1 MQAFFLSLIKLQ
13 PFYSHNSDKGYDSVE
28 EALKRELNGGKSAKL
43 VIFYEKIRTNGRGT
57 IKIDKSLCDQ
67 LYELS
72 EDFLIVQMTYSQ
84 KKDDLFSLT
93 TSGLSLLWASLGT
106 FIQGNNLKIRATK
119 QSKLILKQD
128 SSDTHSSNELK

>member
-1 MQAFFLSLIKLQ
+1 MKAFFLSLIKLQ

-72 EDFLIVQMTYSQ
+72 EDFLIVQMTYS
-84 KKDDLFSLT
+84 
-93 TSGLSLLWASLGT
+93 
-106 FIQGNNLKIRATK
+106 
-119 QSKLILKQD
+119 
-128 SSDTHSSNELK
+128 